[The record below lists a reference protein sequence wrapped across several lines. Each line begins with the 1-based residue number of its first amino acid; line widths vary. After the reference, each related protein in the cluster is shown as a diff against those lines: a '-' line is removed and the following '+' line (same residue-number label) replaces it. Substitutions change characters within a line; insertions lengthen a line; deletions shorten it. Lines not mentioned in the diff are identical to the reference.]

1 MRSLIKKLLEN
12 HYVLF
17 GYLILSFIFVYLSKL
32 LGFPD
37 WKRLI
42 AAISFSGGYISLSD
56 YFGELSRTQY
66 KSQIYT
72 MQVFLDTKHYG
83 KRFLKLG
90 LRMTALNKD
99 KAEQYSIDILEWKD
113 AVKSLRKEKTKRYN
127 QIIRQGRKVLIYR
140 YFSIVIYILSMLI
153 FLLILFVPQMASWAA
168 PLQDNMTINA
178 FFLVLITQLLRSATP
193 LLTKR
198 AQEQDEQVK
207 ILLDSFLTS
216 ATTFVDKYAKV
227 KGQNKNAD

>member
-1 MRSLIKKLLEN
+1 
-12 HYVLF
+12 
-17 GYLILSFIFVYLSKL
+17 
-32 LGFPD
+32 
-37 WKRLI
+37 
-42 AAISFSGGYISLSD
+42 
-56 YFGELSRTQY
+56 
-66 KSQIYT
+66 
-72 MQVFLDTKHYG
+72 
-83 KRFLKLG
+83 
-90 LRMTALNKD
+90 
-99 KAEQYSIDILEWKD
+99 
-113 AVKSLRKEKTKRYN
+113 
-127 QIIRQGRKVLIYR
+127 
-140 YFSIVIYILSMLI
+140 MLI